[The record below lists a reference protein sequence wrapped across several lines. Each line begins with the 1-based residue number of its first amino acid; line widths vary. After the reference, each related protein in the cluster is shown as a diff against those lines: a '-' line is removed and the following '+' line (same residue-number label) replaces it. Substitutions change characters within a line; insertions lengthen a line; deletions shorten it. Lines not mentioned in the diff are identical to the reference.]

1 MNFKKETLKNGA
13 RVVLIPMKDTQT
25 VTVQVLVE
33 AGSKYENKQ
42 NNGISHFLEHM
53 MFKGTQKRP
62 NAQIISEELDSV
74 GGTYNAFTGK
84 EQTGYWVKV
93 PKKHTDMALD
103 VVSDMY
109 LNSLLKQEEIDKER
123 GVILQ
128 EKSMY
133 QDTPMRYVWD
143 VFEELLYGDQPAGWD
158 IVGSEEN
165 IKKLNR
171 QDFVSYLKNFY
182 IPQSTVVVIAGN
194 FNEQSILSKVEE
206 YFNKQEGGES
216 KEKKK
221 KTVEKQTAPGLK
233 IHYKET
239 DQTHL
244 LLGVRAANMFDPD
257 RYAAVLLGTILG
269 GGMSSR
275 MFSEIREKRGLTYY
289 IQCAADQATDTG
301 YLFTGAGVEHKN
313 LIPAVE
319 LILKELKKTAQEL
332 IPEKEIIKAKEY
344 IKGKTLMSLE
354 SSSAVASF
362 FGDQELFKKKPQK
375 PEDLFKKI
383 DAVTAEYMLKTAQNI
398 IKNEKLNLAVIGPH
412 KKEEEIKKSL
422 TF

>member
-1 MNFKKETLKNGA
+1 MNFKKTILNNGT

-25 VTVQVLVE
+25 VTVQILVE
-33 AGSKYENKQ
+33 AGSKYENKK

-53 MFKGTQKRP
+53 MFKGTKKRP

-93 PKKHTDMALD
+93 PKQHADMALD

-109 LNSLLKQEEIDKER
+109 LNSLLKQEEIDKEK

-158 IVGSEEN
+158 IVGTEDN
-165 IKKLNR
+165 IKNFSR
-171 QDFVSYLKNFY
+171 EDFVDYMNKFY
-182 IPQSTVVVIAGN
+182 IPQTTVVVVSGN
-194 FNEQSILSKVEE
+194 FKERDIDDKINKYFGDNENNSRTEKV
-206 YFNKQEGGES
+206 KV
-216 KEKKK
+216 KEKQDSPQ
-221 KTVEKQTAPGLK
+221 VK

-244 LLGVRAANMFDPD
+244 LLGVRSVDMFDPH
-257 RYAAVLLGTILG
+257 RYADVLLGTILG

-289 IQCAADQATDTG
+289 ISCAADQATDTG
-301 YLFTGAGVEHKN
+301 YIFTGAGVEHKN
-313 LIPAVE
+313 LIKTLQ
-319 LILKELKKTAQEL
+319 LILRELKKTTQEK
-332 IPEKEIIKAKEY
+332 ISEKEIAKAKEY

-354 SSSAVASF
+354 SSSAVANF
-362 FGDQELFKKKPQK
+362 FGDQELFKKKVEE
-375 PEDLFKKI
+375 PEELFKKI
-383 DAVTAEYMLKTAQNI
+383 DAVTADDIKEAAQ
-398 IKNEKLNLAVIGPH
+398 KNFRNDRLNLAVIGPH
-412 KKEEEIKKSL
+412 KNDEEIKKYL